1 MNLIGW
7 DKNSEKYI
15 DKIDKKTVTKCIL
28 SINEI
33 EESSMSRK
41 TKSLV
46 LRDGDYEYL
55 RSLIKQRIIQ
65 A

>member
-7 DKNSEKYI
+7 GKNSEKYI